1 MNKIE
6 INKIEVHS
14 NISIKQALK
23 RLDETSYRVLFV
35 VDQDGMLKGSLSDGD
50 IRRSLLSGVM
60 LDDSIE
66 KSYNPRPI
74 TISIDDFSLQMCKE
88 IFLKSKILLIPILD
102 KNGKLVDVVSWDE
115 AFGENAEEKKK
126 KEQIDV
132 PVVIMAGGK
141 GTRLAPFTNVLPKP
155 LIPVGDRTILEI
167 IIDSFKQNG
176 ICRFYFTLNYK
187 GEMIKAYFDSIE
199 RDYSIGYIWEKE
211 FLGTAGGLAYLKDA
225 LNETFIVSNCDIIVK
240 ADYADV
246 IRFHKKNNAS
256 LTILSSIQHIT
267 IPYGVIEYR
276 NGGKVSSITEKPE
289 FSFTVNTG
297 VYIVEPECLK
307 LIRTDGVFHM
317 TNLIESLLRAGKT
330 VLTYPV
336 NNKDYIDI
344 GQWDEYQKNVNA
356 LMVKS

>member
-1 MNKIE
+1 
-6 INKIEVHS
+6 
-14 NISIKQALK
+14 
-23 RLDETSYRVLFV
+23 
-35 VDQDGMLKGSLSDGD
+35 
-50 IRRSLLSGVM
+50 
-60 LDDSIE
+60 
-66 KSYNPRPI
+66 
-74 TISIDDFSLQMCKE
+74 
-88 IFLKSKILLIPILD
+88 
-102 KNGKLVDVVSWDE
+102 
-115 AFGENAEEKKK
+115 
-126 KEQIDV
+126 
-132 PVVIMAGGK
+132 
-141 GTRLAPFTNVLPKP
+141 
-155 LIPVGDRTILEI
+155 
-167 IIDSFKQNG
+167 
-176 ICRFYFTLNYK
+176 
-187 GEMIKAYFDSIE
+187 MIKAYFDSIE